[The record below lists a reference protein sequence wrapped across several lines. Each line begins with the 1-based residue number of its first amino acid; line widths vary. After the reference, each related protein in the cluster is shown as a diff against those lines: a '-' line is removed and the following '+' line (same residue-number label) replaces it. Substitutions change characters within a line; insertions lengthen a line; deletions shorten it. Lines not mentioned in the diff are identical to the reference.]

1 MNYAKDIQEGI
12 ILAGVKTKWM
22 VDRFQDDFS
31 KIEDENYPYYI
42 DWDDL
47 LRVNRW
53 ASLFKHRKGVLAG
66 KPIVLLDFQLF
77 LLCNIFCFKRKDNG
91 YKRFRET
98 YIQLSRKN
106 AKSQL
111 LSIMTSYV
119 AFLSDEA
126 EECYI
131 TGYAKEQSNLVY
143 EEVIGQIEAAP
154 LLKGK
159 YTTAYNK
166 LRVFNNG
173 SLVQPLS
180 RESKKF
186 GDGRNSSFVVV
197 DEYHTHPDDDI
208 VDVQRTGMMA
218 RANPQIVYITT
229 AGFDINSPCKNY
241 YNYASRIINPND
253 DTENDNIFVAIYE
266 IDEGDDIKDESVWAK
281 SNPLIST
288 YPEGMNS
295 LRADLKMALDQPE
308 KMRSFLTK
316 NMNLW
321 IDSKEDGYIELSK
334 WNKAKV
340 DPSEMESFIEGAS
353 VYGGIDLSLTTDLTA
368 VGWVAVKNGK
378 FMVGQHSFMPE
389 GKYRERM
396 SKDKVRFDLFK
407 ERGELTLT
415 PGDVVDYN
423 YVKEWIIN
431 FTKDKNVLQIG
442 YDRWNA
448 THYAQE
454 MISLGYPMIEIPQ
467 TITQLSEPTKKF
479 RENVYNGK
487 VVHLGD
493 SLLKWSISNAV
504 LKADQQENVM
514 IGKQV
519 SKDRIDPVA
528 AIMNAFAR
536 AMYDDQ
542 VVDINEHI
550 LSDAFSF

>member
-1 MNYAKDIQEGI
+1 MNYAKDIQEGTI
-12 ILAGVKTKWM
+12 IAGIKTKWM
-22 VDRFQDDFS
+22 VDRFHDDFS

-66 KPIVLLDFQLF
+66 KPIILLDFQLF
-77 LLCNIFCFKRKDNG
+77 LLCNIFWFKRKDNG

-119 AFLSDEA
+119 AFLSNEA

-229 AGFDINSPCKNY
+229 AGFDINSPCKTY
-241 YNYASRIINPND
+241 YDYATRIINPED
-253 DTENDNIFVAIYE
+253 STENDNIFVAIYE

-295 LRADLKMALDQPE
+295 LRSDLKMALDQPE

-334 WNKAKV
+334 WNKAEV
-340 DPSEMESFIEGAS
+340 DVSEVPSFLEGANFY
-353 VYGGIDLSLTTDLTA
+353 VGIDLSLSVDLTS
-368 VGWVAVKNGK
+368 VGWVAVKEGK
-378 FMVGQHSFMPE
+378 FMVGQHSFMPS
-389 GKYRERM
+389 GKFKERM
-396 SKDKVRFDLFK
+396 SRDKVRFDIF
-407 ERGELTLT
+407 EQRGELTQT
-415 PGDVVDYN
+415 PGDVVDYL
-423 YVKEWIIN
+423 YVRQWVVDFCAKH
-431 FTKDKNVLQIG
+431 NVIQIG
-442 YDRWNA
+442 YDKWNA
-448 THYAQE
+448 NMLAQG
-454 MISLGYPMIEIPQ
+454 LLNDGYPMVEIPQ
-467 TITQLSEPTKKF
+467 SLTQLSEPTKRF
-479 RENVYNGK
+479 REYLYDDK
-487 VVHLGD
+487 IMHAD
-493 SLLKWSISNAV
+493 DKLLKWAISNAV
-504 LKADQQENVM
+504 LKSDQQENVM

-519 SKDRIDPVA
+519 SRDRIDPIA
-528 AIMNAFAR
+528 AVINAFAR
-536 AMYDDQ
+536 AMYDEY
-542 VVDINEHI
+542 VVDLNNYF
-550 LSDAFSF
+550 LSDDFSF